1 MVDFKI
7 EGLEEFEKKLKTVE
21 KKAPDRILKELD
33 RQGNYLRRQARKN
46 TPVKTGRLQ
55 RSYRVTK
62 AEKQGKGYQKG
73 LYNSDQKHHLV
84 HNGHRKV
91 SQSGR
96 VLGWTNGLFYVDKT
110 VAEEERKINAELQ
123 VWLGTLFEELK

>member
-1 MVDFKI
+1 MAEFRF
-7 EGLEEFEKKLKTVE
+7 EGLEEFQQKLRTVE
-21 KKAPDRILKELD
+21 KKAPDRILRELD

-46 TPVKTGRLQ
+46 TPVKTGKLQ
-55 RSYRVTK
+55 KAYKVTK

-91 SQSGR
+91 TPGGR
-96 VLGWTNGLFYVDKT
+96 VIGWTDGLFYVDKT
-110 VAEEERKINAELQ
+110 VAEEESKISSELQ
-123 VWLGTLFEELK
+123 NWLEVLFQELK